1 MITFPI
7 DQAML
12 RRGDNGSH
20 RVTVIKSVVRI
31 YGGSGMKNTGISG
44 DLRVLVYGRLSS
56 SNSGG
61 SLITPSLV
69 ANLTW
74 PLSGD
79 GGRWK
84 DLDVTRLLRSRKRRG
99 DVPATLELYLM
110 YLMATAETIRFDH
123 DGRLPV
129 LHTFLDGTLDDGSA
143 AAAVQ
148 CAGSQTKRTKR
159 DGGGR
164 GRKGH
169 RRPSVSGRV
178 RRTDCKAETMQP
190 PSSSSSTNTN
200 NGTEHSGGN
209 KCCREEMRV
218 VFADIPGFD
227 FIVEPKWFDAGLCRG
242 RCPAKYNPATR
253 HAFIQSLM
261 WKQHYSH
268 RGSDGAEMTGKRI
281 RRKVRHHGG
290 VGTPGIPLPPP
301 KPCCAPSK
309 LEQLEIIHVDETDPT
324 ALKVTTWKEMTVVE
338 CACS

>member
-1 MITFPI
+1 MHATVTFPI
-7 DQAML
+7 NQTLL
-12 RRGDNGSH
+12 RKGASDGH
-20 RVTVIKSVVRI
+20 RVTVIKSVARI
-31 YGGSGMKNTGISG
+31 YGGSGVKSSAGTSS
-44 DLRVLVYGRLSS
+44 DLRVLVYGRLCSN
-56 SNSGG
+56 NSGG
-61 SLITPSLV
+61 SRQTTSLV
-69 ANLTW
+69 ANVTW
-74 PLSGD
+74 PSS

-84 DLDVTRLLRSRKRRG
+84 DLDVTRLLRSRKRYG
-99 DVPATLELYLM
+99 DVSATLELYLR
-110 YLMATAETIRFDH
+110 YSVAAAETMRFDH
-123 DGRLPV
+123 DGRLPT
-129 LHTFLDGTLDDGSA
+129 LHAFLDGALDGGTA
-143 AAAVQ
+143 AAADQ
-148 CAGSQTKRTKR
+148 CAGGQTKRTKR
-159 DGGGR
+159 DGGSH

-178 RRTDCKAETMQP
+178 RRTDCKTEAAQSP
-190 PSSSSSTNTN
+190 PSSTNA
-200 NGTEHSGGN
+200 NGTEHGGGN

-253 HAFIQSLM
+253 HAFIQSLL

-268 RGSDGAEMTGKRI
+268 RDGGAEVTGKRV
-281 RRKVRHHGG
+281 RRRLRHHGG

-309 LEQLEIIHVDETDPT
+309 LEQLEIIHVDETDPN